1 MKFARALAYPLLLL
15 LTLWIPKM
23 VVARLDGGYVFDP
36 PAHGLEAEMP
46 HFWHGWLASLILMT
60 LVHGWSLRGVGKYPT
75 VRMLVSVSATLALQV
90 LCAPHALLLSNDN
103 AALDAI
109 ALFCTGF
116 IVVCLILCWRS
127 IRKDRTAPNRGDGW
141 GQWIV
146 YVAQWLLWA
155 FGSFAAM
162 VLLSSAFEPNHIAV
176 VLAWSAL
183 FLLFAMAVFLHE
195 GGHYLGARLSGMK
208 VLVMRVMAVE
218 CYPRRGRW
226 LIRWAPKANH
236 RYRGYVYAVPNL
248 DRPMR
253 PQMIWM
259 IVMGPMANA
268 AVCLACLLLALITS
282 KPWLGDMAAAFAVIN
297 GVMAIGNLLPR
308 TGSVNSD
315 GARLLQWLRRQDT
328 EGPEFAYVRLQSRS
342 VFGMTA
348 DALPEA
354 DIHYLE
360 NRPMPVPLLA
370 MWYRLK
376 AAQNRADWQGALQ
389 VGERFEQTLGTWN
402 HPKTE
407 LESLVATIRAEVAF
421 SIAMATGRPDALSE
435 SLVTKDVRQ
444 LCPHF
449 WPRCLALKAFLDGA
463 EEEAKRLLQRA
474 MAEANRSVDLALAKS
489 EAELGRYILESK
501 RS

>member
-15 LTLWIPKM
+15 LALWIPKI
-23 VVARLDGGYVFDP
+23 VVARLYDGYAVYSPTQGF
-36 PAHGLEAEMP
+36 EADVP
-46 HFWHGWLASLILMT
+46 YFWHGWFASLVLMV
-60 LVHGWSLRGVGKYPT
+60 LVHGWSLRGTEKYLT
-75 VRMLVSVSATLALQV
+75 VRMLLSVSAALALQAFV
-90 LCAPHALLLSNDN
+90 APHAHVLNNDTV
-103 AALDAI
+103 AIDAI
-109 ALFCTGF
+109 ALFCSGLITA
-116 IVVCLILCWRS
+116 CLILCWRS
-127 IRKDRTAPNRGDGW
+127 IRKDRTAPNKEDGW

-183 FLLFAMAVFLHE
+183 FLLFVMTVLLHE

-236 RYRGYVYAVPNL
+236 RYRGYVYAVPDL

-253 PQMIWM
+253 PQMLWM

-268 AVCLACLLLALITS
+268 VVCLVSLPLALTTS
-282 KPWLGDMAAAFAVIN
+282 TPWLEGTSAAFAVIN

-315 GARLLQWLRRQDT
+315 GARLLQWLHRQDDQ
-328 EGPEFAYVRLQSRS
+328 GPEFAYMRLQSRS
-342 VFGMTA
+342 AFGTTA

-376 AAQNRADWQGALQ
+376 AAQNRTDWDGALQ
-389 VGERFEQTLGTWN
+389 VGDRFEQMLSTWS

-407 LESLVATIRAEVAF
+407 LESLIALIRAEVAF
-421 SIAMATGRPDALSE
+421 SHAMATGKPDALSE

-449 WPRCLALKAFLDGA
+449 WPRCLALKAFLVGA
-463 EEEAKRLLQRA
+463 EEDAKRLLQQA
-474 MAEANRSVDLALAKS
+474 MDEASRSVDLALAKS
-489 EAELGRYILESK
+489 EAMLARYIMESK
-501 RS
+501 QS